1 MMPIS
6 VCREKKNTE
15 KRRIPKKDKYRK
27 KINTRKKNTGKRKMP
42 GRRISEKRVQKR
54 IYNKVQKSME

>member
-15 KRRIPKKDKYRK
+15 KRRIPKKEEYRK
-27 KINTRKKNTGKRKMP
+27 KKNT
-42 GRRISEKRVQKR
+42 EKR
-54 IYNKVQKSME
+54 